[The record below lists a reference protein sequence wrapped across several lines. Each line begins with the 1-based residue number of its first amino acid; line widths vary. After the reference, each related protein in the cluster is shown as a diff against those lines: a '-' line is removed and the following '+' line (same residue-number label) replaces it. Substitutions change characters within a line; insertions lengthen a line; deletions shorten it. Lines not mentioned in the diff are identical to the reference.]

1 MEKRMERFP
10 EKRVRSASK
19 SGPKQEYRKPAQSRE
34 FRDEEKRSED
44 IHWGRQIVLQLLK
57 ESPDRVQKVYLGKN
71 VSDRFSLQIGALAEK
86 GKVIVQRITP
96 EVLTEM
102 CGTSNHQGVACRSG
116 DVPMRDLQDIL
127 PGLAEKNGPIL
138 LVLLDHL
145 QDPHNLGA
153 VVRTAE
159 ACGALA
165 VIFPKRRAALP
176 GGTVVKVSAGAALR
190 VPMVAI
196 NNVTQTVKELQQN
209 GFWTIGLDNK
219 SGRSLWSESM
229 PEKTLLV
236 VGSEGEGLSRLV
248 AETCDE
254 IVRIPVSG
262 STGSLNASVAC
273 GVGMFEW
280 ARKWGVQS

>member
-1 MEKRMERFP
+1 LKDSP
-10 EKRVRSASK
+10 E
-19 SGPKQEYRKPAQSRE
+19 
-34 FRDEEKRSED
+34 
-44 IHWGRQIVLQLLK
+44 
-57 ESPDRVQKVYLGKN
+57 RVQKIYLGKN

-86 GKVIVQRITP
+86 GKVVVQRVAP
-96 EVLTEM
+96 EILTEM

-116 DVPMRDLQDIL
+116 DVPMLDLQDIL
-127 PGLAEKNGPIL
+127 PGFSEKKEPLL
-138 LVLLDHL
+138 LVLLDHV

-159 ACGALA
+159 ACGATA
-165 VIFPKRRAALP
+165 VLFPKRRAALP

-190 VPMVAI
+190 VPMVAV

-209 GFWTIGLDNK
+209 GFWTIGLDNRK
-219 SGRSLWSESM
+219 GRSLWSEPL

-254 IVRIPVSG
+254 IVKIPVAG

-273 GVGMFEW
+273 AVGMFEW
-280 ARKWGVQS
+280 ARKWGVQA

>member
-1 MEKRMERFP
+1 MDRTP

-19 SGPKQEYRKPAQSRE
+19 NDEKRTYRKPVPPRAERN
-34 FRDEEKRSED
+34 EEKRSED
-44 IHWGRQIVLQLLK
+44 IHWGRQVVLQLLK
-57 ESPDRVQKVYLGKN
+57 ESPDKVQKVYLGKN

-86 GKVIVQRITP
+86 GKVTVLRVTP
-96 EVLTEM
+96 EALTDM
-102 CGTSNHQGVACRSG
+102 CGTNNHQGVACRSG
-116 DVPMRDLQDIL
+116 EVSMLELQDIL
-127 PGLAEKNGPIL
+127 PLLDGKQGPVL
-138 LVLLDHL
+138 LVLLDHV

-159 ACGALA
+159 ACGAMA

-190 VPMVAI
+190 VPMVAVT
-196 NNVTQTVKELQQN
+196 NVAQTVKELQQN

-219 SGRSLWSESM
+219 NGRILWTEAM
-229 PEKTLLV
+229 PEKALLV
-236 VGSEGEGLSRLV
+236 VGAEGEGLSRLV

-254 IVRIPVSG
+254 IVRIPFSG

-273 GVGMFEW
+273 AVGMFEW